1 MKKNYKSDAFEAIH
15 QLATGLHKVGVID
28 KKTLQEFDS
37 ACLTPVE
44 PLAPAEIRQLRERE
58 NISQSVFAHYLNISA
73 NQLSEWE
80 RGVKKPSGTALKLL
94 SLVQHKGL
102 DAIA

>member
-1 MKKNYKSDAFEAIH
+1 MNKYISPASASVH
-15 QLATGLHKVGVID
+15 QLMSEIYEARLID
-28 KKTLQEFDS
+28 KKTMQHFDQT
-37 ACLTPVE
+37 CLTTVT
-44 PLAPAEIRQLRERE
+44 PLAPEEIRQLRERE

>member
-1 MKKNYKSDAFEAIH
+1 MSKYISPASAAVH
-15 QLATGLHKVGVID
+15 QLMSDIFNAGLID
-28 KKTLQEFDS
+28 KKTMQNFDRT
-37 ACLTPVE
+37 CLTPVE
-44 PLAPAEIRQLRERE
+44 PLAPDEIRQIREKE
-58 NISQSVFAHYLNISA
+58 NVSQSVFAYYLNISA

-80 RGVKKPSGTALKLL
+80 RGVKKPSGAALKLL